1 MAPNL
6 FIWTLSRVIHILAV
20 AFWLGGWIF
29 LAVALPP
36 VLCGA
41 LSPEQR
47 VLLVAQVGRRF
58 SLITWIL
65 MGLLAI
71 TGWANMWSIGF
82 RLEDF
87 ANSRGVIVVAKLI
100 LLALIVSAKRGARL
114 SFGSET

>member
-1 MAPNL
+1 
-6 FIWTLSRVIHILAV
+6 
-20 AFWLGGWIF
+20 
-29 LAVALPP
+29 
-36 VLCGA
+36 
-41 LSPEQR
+41 
-47 VLLVAQVGRRF
+47 
-58 SLITWIL
+58 